1 MTEQTDDR
9 TGATDAVAADALAPA
24 GADKRVM
31 VCPVCGY
38 ENLQGDDLCAN
49 CGADL
54 ASSDIPQATSRFERM
69 LVDVP
74 LSAVETR
81 PAVQVSPHDPVSA
94 ALTAMRDQATACVLV
109 VDGGRLV
116 GVFTE
121 HDAVARLLSD
131 DGSGKAIAGAV
142 ADVMT
147 ADPVVLRATDSVA
160 VAVQKM
166 AVGGFRHIP
175 LVADGRPIGIV
186 SAADVFRHILR
197 IVE

>member
-1 MTEQTDDR
+1 AEQTDDR
-9 TGATDAVAADALAPA
+9 TRGTADALAPE
-24 GADKRVM
+24 GADRRVM

-38 ENLQGDDLCAN
+38 ENLQGNDLCAN
-49 CGADL
+49 CEADL
-54 ASSDIPQATSRFERM
+54 ASSDIPQATSPFERL
-69 LVDVP
+69 LVEVP

-81 PAVQVSPHDPVSA
+81 PPVTFAPSDPVSA
-94 ALTAMRDQATACVLV
+94 ALTAMRDRSTACVLI

-116 GVFTE
+116 GLFTE
-121 HDAVARLLSD
+121 HDAVSRLLSD
-131 DGSGKAIAGAV
+131 AGSGSAIAGPI

-160 VAVQKM
+160 IAIQKM

-186 SAADVFRHILR
+186 SAADVFRHVLR